1 VRINPA
7 GAAVKVELAA
17 RDFGVILNVVLSQE
31 RHGELQLRAGDAVFV
46 FPKRARVFVQDY
58 SI

>member
-1 VRINPA
+1 V
-7 GAAVKVELAA
+7 L
-17 RDFGVILNVVLSQE
+17 LSQE
-31 RHGELQLRAGDAVFV
+31 RFAELGLRAGDAVFV